1 MLHSNILKKSILII
15 CPFPKGVAAGQRLK
29 YEQYFDHWEGNG
41 YEVTVSSYID
51 LPMWKVVYQKG
62 KYFEKILGLFRGHLR
77 RLRDLYYISRYDII
91 YVFQWVTPFGSTLFE
106 RLVRRLSKI
115 IIYDLED
122 NVMAATSS
130 KTNSIGSIFKNPNKI
145 KYLIKTADYVITSS
159 PTLNDYC
166 LLMND
171 KAKCTYISSSVNTDF
186 FIPSNS
192 YSNDKKITIGWTGTF
207 SSKQYLDSLRSVFIE
222 LSKRC
227 EFKLRIIGN
236 FKYEFPEIDLEVI
249 QWSKENEVQ
258 DLQGIDIGVYPL
270 FFDEWVLGKSGLKAI
285 QYMAFGLPIVAT
297 DVGTTSKIISHLD
310 NGLLV
315 TTDEEWVEALEI
327 LVNDSALRRKLGTKA
342 RQEAVQ
348 GYSTNVIK
356 TQYLSILNSL

>member
-1 MLHSNILKKSILII
+1 MKKLLVI
-15 CPFPKGVAAGQRLK
+15 CPFPRDEAAGQRLK
-29 YEQYFDHWEGNG
+29 YEQYFDLWEENG
-41 YEVTVSSYID
+41 YMITVSSYMD
-51 LPMWKVVYQKG
+51 TPMWNVTYQQG
-62 KYFEKILGLFRGHLR
+62 KYVEKILGLFRGHLR
-77 RLRDLYYISRYDII
+77 RLRDLYYISGYDIV

-106 RLVRRLSKI
+106 RLIRRLSKRM
-115 IIYDLED
+115 IYDLED
-122 NVMAATSS
+122 NAMTV
-130 KTNSIGSIFKNPNKI
+130 TNSNINHLVAIFKNPNKI
-145 KYLIKTADYVITSS
+145 EYLIKTADYVITSS
-159 PTLNDYC
+159 PVLNDYC
-166 LLMND
+166 LLVND
-171 KAKCTYISSSVNTDF
+171 KVKCTYISSSVNTDIF
-186 FIPSNS
+186 TPLNS
-192 YSNDKKITIGWTGTF
+192 YSNYKKITIGWTGTF
-207 SSKQYLDSLRSVFIE
+207 SSKQYLDSLRNVFIE

-227 EFKLRIIGN
+227 EFRLRVIGN

-356 TQYLSILNSL
+356 TQYLSILNSLRPLNNS